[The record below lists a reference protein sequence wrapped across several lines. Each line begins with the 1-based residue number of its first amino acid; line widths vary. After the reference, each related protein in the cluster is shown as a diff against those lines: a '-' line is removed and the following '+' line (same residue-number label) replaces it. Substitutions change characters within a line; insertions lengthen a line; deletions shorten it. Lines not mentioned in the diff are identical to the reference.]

1 MLISGIFNGSLP
13 NTNFLDPCLTKAI
26 TMARQSFITQLKNNI
41 YKKTVQEISL
51 QS

>member
-1 MLISGIFNGSLP
+1 MLILGIFNGSLP
-13 NTNFLDPCLTKAI
+13 NTFFLDPCLTKAT
-26 TMARQSFITQLKNNI
+26 TMTRQSSITQLKNNI